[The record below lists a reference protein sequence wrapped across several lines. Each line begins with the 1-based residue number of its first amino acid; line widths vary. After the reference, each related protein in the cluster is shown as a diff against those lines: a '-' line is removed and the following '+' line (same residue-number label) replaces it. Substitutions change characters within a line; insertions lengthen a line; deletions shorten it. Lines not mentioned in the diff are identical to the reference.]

1 MGVKTP
7 DFLRRGA
14 SMGSGATITDVIVW
28 SNGMVTVLDQFGEEM
43 LNYRGQ
49 LADARDEILEAAG
62 VDAHFYIG
70 DVDLPGPELVFPI
83 TREGFASTLS
93 LPA

>member
-1 MGVKTP
+1 
-7 DFLRRGA
+7 
-14 SMGSGATITDVIVW
+14 MGSDATITDVIVW

-43 LNYRGQ
+43 LNYQGQ
-49 LADARDEILEAAG
+49 LDEARDAILEAAG